1 MELILIES
9 FCDLVQSLSRSQDGL
24 LVTELDLNLCRQVKD
39 FWGFR
44 QTQRLP
50 LYAESLQKA
59 SELDF
64 KPQIIREK

>member
-1 MELILIES
+1 
-9 FCDLVQSLSRSQDGL
+9 L

-50 LYAESLQKA
+50 LYAESFQKA